1 MDKNLP
7 GTGGLRPLTTGSA
20 QTIVR
25 GMNSSR
31 RQFLAHTAAGA
42 VGAAVLAGGTFTTS
56 TASALVKPP
65 KITALTNVTVIDV
78 ATGRRDRNQ
87 TVLISGERIVGVGR
101 IPVPRGAVEIDLSGK
116 YVIPGLA
123 DMHVHSL
130 GDEHVSPPLYLANGL
145 TLVREM
151 AAPDPIVYDWRD
163 RIEAGTLLGPRM
175 VVASPI
181 IDGDPTLWDP
191 NLLHVLVVGDAA
203 EARAAVQQSKAG
215 GADFIKVYSRLNK
228 ESYAA
233 VIDEARKQGLT
244 VHGHGPDELT
254 SKEVSNLGQ
263 RSIEHIHSLG
273 LNVSTRE
280 AEVRRMVRA
289 ISVETGDYNSWF
301 RQMHAIEWIA
311 ANTYSP
317 ARAADVFGTLR
328 RNRTRVTPTLTM
340 HNVLD
345 QIDYT
350 QLDPNLKKYLS
361 EDSIGTYDYVIQNLY
376 AANRTAEEIS
386 HQKQMWAWRQRFV
399 RELFAHDVPILAGTD
414 TGTPYSVPGFALHD
428 ELEHLVGAGATPRQA
443 LYAATVEPAKFLGL
457 SRDLGSVE
465 PRKIA
470 DLVVLDAD
478 PLTDIRNSRKIHTV
492 VTRGR
497 VISPAQRERM
507 LADVEAAVKAP
518 PAAQA
523 LAAGGCCGT
532 VRPA

>member
-1 MDKNLP
+1 
-7 GTGGLRPLTTGSA
+7 
-20 QTIVR
+20 
-25 GMNSSR
+25 MNSSR
-31 RQFLAHTAAGA
+31 RQFLARTAA
-42 VGAAVLAGGTFTTS
+42 GAAVLAGGTFTTTS
-56 TASALVKPP
+56 AHALVKPT

-78 ATGRRDRNQ
+78 ATGRRDHRQ
-87 TVLISGERIVGVGR
+87 TVLISGERIIGVGR
-101 IPVPRGAVEIDLSGK
+101 IPVPRGAVELDLTGK

-145 TLVREM
+145 TTVREM
-151 AAPDPIVYDWRD
+151 AGTNPTLYDWRD
-163 RIEAGTLLGPRM
+163 RIAAGALLGPRM
-175 VVASPI
+175 VVASNI

-191 NLLHVLVVGDAA
+191 NLIKVIVAGDAA
-203 EARAAVQQSKAG
+203 AARAAVRQVKAE
-215 GADFIKVYSRLNK
+215 GADFVKVYSRLSR
-228 ESYAA
+228 EAWLA
-233 VIDEARKQGLT
+233 VIDEARKVGLT
-244 VHGHGPDELT
+244 VHGHGPDEVT
-254 SKEVSNLGQ
+254 SKEVSNAGQ

-273 LNVSTRE
+273 LAVSTRE
-280 AEVRRMVRA
+280 AEVRRMLLA
-289 ISVETGDYNSWF
+289 IKVSTGDYNSWF
-301 RQMHAIEWIA
+301 RQLHPIEWIA

-350 QLDPNLKKYLS
+350 QLDPNLAKYMS
-361 EDSIGTYDYVIQNLY
+361 EESIGTYDYVIQNLY
-376 AANRTAEEIS
+376 GGNRSAEEIS

-399 RELFAHDVPILAGTD
+399 RELFAHDVPIMAGTD

-443 LYAATVEPAKFLGL
+443 LYAATVEPAKFLGM
-457 SRDLGSVE
+457 SADLGSVE

-497 VISPAQRERM
+497 VISPAQRRRM
-507 LADVEAAVKAP
+507 LADVETAVKQP
-518 PAAQA
+518 PTAATI
-523 LAAGGCCGT
+523 AAGGCCGSKPT
-532 VRPA
+532 H

>member
-1 MDKNLP
+1 
-7 GTGGLRPLTTGSA
+7 
-20 QTIVR
+20 
-25 GMNSSR
+25 MNSSR
-31 RQFLAHTAAGA
+31 RQFLTRTAAGA
-42 VGAAVLAGGTFTTS
+42 AVIAGGTFATTTT
-56 TASALVKPP
+56 TASALVGSTRL
-65 KITALTNVTVIDV
+65 TALTNVTVIDV
-78 ATGRRDRNQ
+78 TTGRRDRNR
-87 TVLISGERIVGVGR
+87 TVLLSGDRIIGVGR
-101 IPVPRGAVEIDLSGK
+101 IPVPRGAVEIDLTGK

-145 TLVREM
+145 TTVREM
-151 AAPDPIVYDWRD
+151 AAPDPVVYGWRD

-175 VVASPI
+175 VVAGPI

-191 NLLHVLVVGDAA
+191 NLLHVLVVSDAV
-203 EARAAVQQSKAG
+203 EARAAVRQSKAG

-228 ESYAA
+228 ASYVAI
-233 VIDEARKQGLT
+233 IDEARKQGLT

-289 ISVETGDYNSWF
+289 ITVQTGDYNSWF

-350 QLDPNLKKYLS
+350 RLDPNLAKYLS
-361 EDSIGTYDYVIQNLY
+361 EDSIGTYDYVVQTMY
-376 AANRTAEEIS
+376 GANRTAEEIS
-386 HQKQMWAWRQRFV
+386 HQQQMWAWRQRFV
-399 RELFAHDVPILAGTD
+399 RELFAHDVPIMAGTD

-428 ELEHLVGAGATPRQA
+428 ELEHLVEAGATPRQA
-443 LYAATVEPAKFLGL
+443 LYAATVEPAKFLGMETQ
-457 SRDLGSVE
+457 LGAVE
-465 PRKIA
+465 AGRIA

-478 PLTDIRNSRKIHTV
+478 PLSDIRNSRRIDTV

-497 VISPAQRERM
+497 IISPAARQRM

-518 PAAQA
+518 PTAET
-523 LAAGGCCGT
+523 LAAGGCCGMAAT
-532 VRPA
+532 GH